1 MTRSVICDMV
11 CATLL
16 CTCLLGAPAF
26 AQSPAQPLAQ
36 AEHPVFAAVQRGDI
50 SALERLLKESRD
62 KRLANAR
69 NAEGEPLLYVAAES
83 GSVDLVGVVLEAG
96 ADVNGR
102 SENGETALHAAGMQ
116 GSAGVATLLL
126 EKGAN
131 PELANRDGERALYWA
146 AATGTLEVVKVL
158 LDKGVALNVQDVRG
172 NTALHGAA
180 DGGHAA
186 VVKLLLEKKANA
198 LIRNREGLLPAGIA
212 RAREHKEVEALLLQ

>member
-26 AQSPAQPLAQ
+26 AQGPDQPLAQ

-50 SALERLLKESRD
+50 PALARLLRESPD

-126 EKGAN
+126 EKG
-131 PELANRDGERALYWA
+131 EMTMMMTTTMLV
-146 AATGTLEVVKVL
+146 TLS
-158 LDKGVALNVQDVRG
+158 
-172 NTALHGAA
+172 
-180 DGGHAA
+180 
-186 VVKLLLEKKANA
+186 
-198 LIRNREGLLPAGIA
+198 
-212 RAREHKEVEALLLQ
+212 

>member
-83 GSVDLVGVVLEAG
+83 GSVDLVGVVGYYAMIAMLMNVA
-96 ADVNGR
+96 R
-102 SENGETALHAAGMQ
+102 TAPP
-116 GSAGVATLLL
+116 S
-126 EKGAN
+126 
-131 PELANRDGERALYWA
+131 
-146 AATGTLEVVKVL
+146 
-158 LDKGVALNVQDVRG
+158 
-172 NTALHGAA
+172 
-180 DGGHAA
+180 
-186 VVKLLLEKKANA
+186 
-198 LIRNREGLLPAGIA
+198 GLLPLA
-212 RAREHKEVEALLLQ
+212 ALPQYAKPVV